1 MKKLTRANLLLIS
14 LLLIN
19 LPLISQNK
27 LPEIMTTGTM
37 DEQLDYLHQKTLIY
51 NDFRAIREDIFQKLR
66 SNTVDTLNS
75 LRNEISNRDERIS
88 AMTASQDSVQD
99 VLNGTRVELT
109 QAIENRDSFFIFG
122 LPVNKGFYNS
132 LMWTIIVGL
141 LVITALALIAFRRNL
156 NLTRQT
162 TKEYKDVRDEFEEY
176 RKANREK
183 MEKMV
188 IEHFNEIKKIKGE
201 R

>member
-1 MKKLTRANLLLIS
+1 MKKRIRTKLLLIGI
-14 LLLIN
+14 LLIN
-19 LPLISQNK
+19 IPVMAQNK

-75 LRNEISNRDERIS
+75 LRNEISNRDKQIT
-88 AMTASQDSVQD
+88 AMAATQDSVQD
-99 VLNGTRVELT
+99 VLNGTRIELT
-109 QAIENRDSFFIFG
+109 QAIENRDSLFIFG
-122 LPVNKGFYNS
+122 IPLNKAFYNS
-132 LMWTIIVGL
+132 LMWTIILGMFI
-141 LVITALALIAFRRNL
+141 ITALALIAFRRNL
-156 NLTRQT
+156 SVTKQT
-162 TKEYKDVRDEFEEY
+162 SKEYKDVRDEFEEY
-176 RKANREK
+176 RKSNREK